1 MKKLLVCEDES
12 AIREF
17 EVITLRRAGYEVVD
31 TSCGEDAI
39 KAFNAAPNDFSVVL
53 LDIMMPG
60 IDGFTVCKKIRE
72 KNSRVGIIMLSA
84 KTQEMDKVNGLMLG
98 ADDYVTKPFSPS
110 ELAARVDAI
119 CRRISAGN
127 DAPSD
132 ILKSGTFTLS
142 LLSRTLTRNGK
153 IIDLTQVEFQL
164 MELFMSNAETALER
178 KQILVRIWGESYNGD
193 DKIVDV
199 NIRRLRMKIEDEPSN
214 PAHLQTVWGYG
225 YKWMP

>member
-72 KNSRVGIIMLSA
+72 KNSRVLFRQ
-84 KTQEMDKVNGLMLG
+84 KTK
-98 ADDYVTKPFSPS
+98 
-110 ELAARVDAI
+110 
-119 CRRISAGN
+119 
-127 DAPSD
+127 
-132 ILKSGTFTLS
+132 
-142 LLSRTLTRNGK
+142 
-153 IIDLTQVEFQL
+153 
-164 MELFMSNAETALER
+164 
-178 KQILVRIWGESYNGD
+178 
-193 DKIVDV
+193 
-199 NIRRLRMKIEDEPSN
+199 
-214 PAHLQTVWGYG
+214 
-225 YKWMP
+225 